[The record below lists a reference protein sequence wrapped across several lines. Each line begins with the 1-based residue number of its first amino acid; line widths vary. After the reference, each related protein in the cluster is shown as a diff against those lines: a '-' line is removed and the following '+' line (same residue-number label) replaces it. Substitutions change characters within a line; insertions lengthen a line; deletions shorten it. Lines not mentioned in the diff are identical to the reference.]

1 MKANLVTG
9 LRGEKEI
16 TVTFEVTAAKYGSGG
31 VEVLATPAMI
41 ALMEGAAFETVQS
54 QLPEGYSSVGTRVD
68 IEHLAATPLGMKVK
82 AVAEL
87 QQVEG
92 KKLIFSVEARD
103 EKELVGRGTH
113 ERYIIQ
119 SDKFLARVESKTR
132 D

>member
-1 MKANLVTG
+1 MEASLVPG

-16 TVTFEVTAAKYGSGG
+16 TVSFEVTAAKYGSGG

-41 ALMEGAAFETVQS
+41 ALMEGAAFELVQA

-87 QQVEG
+87 KQVEG
-92 KKLIFSVEARD
+92 KKLVFSVEARD
-103 EKELVGRGTH
+103 EKELVGRGIH

-119 SDKFLARVESKTR
+119 SDKFLARVENKTR

>member
-1 MKANLVTG
+1 MEISLVPG
-9 LRGEKEI
+9 LRAEKEI
-16 TVTFEVTAAKYGSGG
+16 TVTYEVTAAKYGSGG

-41 ALMEGAAFETVQS
+41 ALMEGAAFELVQS

-92 KKLIFSVEARD
+92 KKLVFSIEVRD
-103 EKELVGRGTH
+103 EKELVGKGIH

-119 SDKFLARVESKTR
+119 SDKFLSRVESKNR
-132 D
+132 N